1 MADLFAKM
9 KAMLPA
15 LDPDDPVQS
24 KAVIEDAIQAALQ
37 NMQLYDRRLA
47 SPDQMIREISEARL
61 DQLRQ
66 ELVDLD
72 TLKRLL
78 NGGS

>member
-1 MADLFAKM
+1 MVDLFAKM
-9 KAMLPA
+9 RTMLPA
-15 LDPDDPVQS
+15 LNPDDPVKS
-24 KAVIEDAIQAALQ
+24 MAVIEDAIQAALQ

-47 SPDQMIREISEARL
+47 SSDQMIREVSEARL

>member
-1 MADLFAKM
+1 
-9 KAMLPA
+9 MLPA
-15 LDPDDPVQS
+15 LNPDDPVRS
-24 KAVIEDAIQAALQ
+24 MTVIEDAIQAALQ

-47 SPDQMIREISEARL
+47 SADQMIREISEARL

-66 ELVDLD
+66 ELMDLD

-78 NGGS
+78 NGGF